1 MSITWQDL
9 TVSFDHLDRNKLIED
24 WVWLV
29 GKTASPI
36 LITSVGDI
44 FLQETSGEVYWL
56 ITGSGEYSMV
66 AKSMEEFKE
75 KLNNEEL
82 VNEWF
87 LVNLVSDLKESGLI
101 LQPGSLYGFKQL
113 PVLGGVYAIENFE
126 LTDIEVYFAV
136 SGQMNCNIKD
146 LSDGTQVRFTVTE

>member
-1 MSITWQDL
+1 MSITWRDL
-9 TVSFDHLDRNKLIED
+9 TVSFKHLDRNKLIED

-29 GKTASPI
+29 GETALPI

-44 FLQETSGEVYWL
+44 FLQESSGEVYWL
-56 ITGSGEYSMV
+56 ITGSTEYSMV

-75 KLNNEEL
+75 QLNNETL

-101 LQPGSLYGFKQL
+101 LQSGSLYGFKQL
-113 PVLGGVYAIENFE
+113 PALGGAYAIENFE

-136 SGQMNCNIKD
+136 SGQINLNIKE
-146 LSDGTQVRFTVTE
+146 LPEGTQVKCTVTE